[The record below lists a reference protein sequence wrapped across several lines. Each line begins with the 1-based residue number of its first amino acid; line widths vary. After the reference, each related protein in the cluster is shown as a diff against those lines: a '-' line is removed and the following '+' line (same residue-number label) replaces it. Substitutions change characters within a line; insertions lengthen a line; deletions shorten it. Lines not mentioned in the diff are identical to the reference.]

1 MEKIMVDLYI
11 REGLDTNVEIE
22 WGKWVFIQ
30 NLDYYRIH
38 FRYNA
43 CQVVGILRVHCKL
56 VEKVNMP
63 FKNIWIKK
71 IGFQC
76 RE

>member
-11 REGLDTNVEIE
+11 RERLDTNVEIE
-22 WGKWVFIQ
+22 WGKWVFILK
-30 NLDYYRIH
+30 LDYWRIH

-43 CQVVGILRVHCKL
+43 CRAVGILRVHYKL